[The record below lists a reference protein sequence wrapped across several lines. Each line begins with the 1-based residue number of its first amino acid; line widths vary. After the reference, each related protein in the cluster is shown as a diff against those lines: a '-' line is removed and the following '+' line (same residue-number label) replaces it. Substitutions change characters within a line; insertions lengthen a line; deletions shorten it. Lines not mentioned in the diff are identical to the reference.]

1 MANSMAP
8 LIGITTARFVS
19 PDTGWR
25 YNRGYEGCIKAVAQ
39 AGGLPVLIPVS
50 VDDTVLRA
58 IYDRLD
64 GVLLPGGGDIDPV
77 YYNAASHPATYE
89 IDKHRDDLEIRLARW
104 SLEDDLPLFGIC
116 RGHQVMNVAFGGTLV
131 QDIPSEVETQF
142 NHNVRDNRQTHA
154 HDVEI
159 APDSRLARIIGS
171 TRLGVNSV
179 HHQSVGKAA
188 PNTCVTA
195 YAPDGVVEAME
206 MPERKFVLSVQWHP
220 EDLFE
225 DDPAMMRLFTAFVEA
240 AGGRTDR

>member
-1 MANSMAP
+1 MAP

-64 GVLLPGGGDIDPV
+64 GVLLPGGGDIDPS

-159 APDSRLARIIGS
+159 APDSRLAGIIGS
-171 TRLGVNSV
+171 TRLQVNSV
-179 HHQSVGKAA
+179 HHQSVGQAA

-195 YAPDGVVEAME
+195 YAPDGVIEALE

-240 AGGRTDR
+240 AGGRAAP

>member
-1 MANSMAP
+1 MAP
-8 LIGITTARFVS
+8 LIGITTSRFVA

-25 YNRGYEGCIKAVAQ
+25 YNRGYEGCVKAVAR

-50 VDDTVLRA
+50 VDDKVLRA

-64 GVLLPGGGDIDPV
+64 GVLLPGGGDIDPSF
-77 YYNAASHPATYE
+77 YRAESHPATYE
-89 IDKHRDDLEIRLARW
+89 IDRVRDDLEIQLACW

-131 QDIPSEVETQF
+131 QDIPSQVQTSL
-142 NHNVRDNRQTHA
+142 NHNARENREAHA
-154 HDVEI
+154 HEVAID
-159 APDSRLARIIGS
+159 PTSRLAGI
-171 TRLGVNSV
+171 LGTTKLQVNSV
-179 HHQSVGKAA
+179 HHQSVGQPA

-225 DDPAMMRLFTAFVEA
+225 DDPAMMSLFTAFVEA
-240 AGGRTDR
+240 AGGPSDR